1 MADLSFRSALF
12 QKDRHTCQNIIS
24 YKITGP
30 QLVQF
35 LNDLIFASV
44 STIKNPAA
52 GIHPVCV
59 INSIKN
65 FVSDDRD
72 HPSKVLL
79 EFAVNYLFKYDFR
92 KNDQS
97 ILDETLQ
104 DGIGQTAF
112 LGDLENACQS
122 GTWNEAESL
131 AAKIFLASD
140 QSRGTMD
147 ALTEL
152 ALQDV
157 DRNSLFV
164 FHILRAYH
172 FQELKKDTWV
182 FTKCLLDQLAGDEL
196 KDAHVPEDQNPEEI
210 WEAMIKWGD
219 IPLFSAI
226 ERLWKG
232 DYVRIR
238 GYQRELSYW
247 VSQFTMVE
255 KEEIKPSPSHW
266 LTDHDSTKFIS
277 CAERI
282 VMNEKTQKEKVT
294 ELVTLEAVRS
304 LSKNANEQQIGILAS
319 RLNQLLS

>member
-35 LNDLIFASV
+35 LNDLIFVSV
-44 STIKNPAA
+44 STIKNRVA

-65 FVSDDRD
+65 FISDDRD

-79 EFAVNYLFKYDFR
+79 EFAVNYLFEYDFR
-92 KNDQS
+92 ENDQS

-122 GTWNEAESL
+122 GTWNEAGFL
-131 AAKIFLASD
+131 AAKTFLASD

-182 FTKCLLDQLAGDEL
+182 FTKCILDQIAGNDL
-196 KDAHVPEDQNPEEI
+196 QDAHNLENQNPEEI

-219 IPLFSAI
+219 LPLFAAI

-247 VSQFTMVE
+247 VSQVTMVE
-255 KEEIKPSPSHW
+255 KGKINPIPNHW
-266 LTDHDSTKFIS
+266 LSYHDSKKFIS

-282 VMNEKTQKEKVT
+282 VMNEKTQKEKAT

-304 LSKNANEQQIGILAS
+304 LSKNANEQQIGILGS